1 MAQRG
6 PACSATKPT
15 IGPPIGVLPMNATV
29 HKAMTRPRISGDA
42 ANCRAVLPAD
52 RNQMLAAPT
61 ATSDNAATSMVGQID
76 VRSMVAPNAAE
87 ARAIVPTPLE

>member
-1 MAQRG
+1 
-6 PACSATKPT
+6 
-15 IGPPIGVLPMNATV
+15 MNATV
-29 HKAMTRPRISGDA
+29 HKAMTRPRISGEA

-76 VRSMVAPNAAE
+76 VMSIVTPNVVDAST
-87 ARAIVPTPLE
+87 IVRMPLE